1 MQIKLMLLLLLKIA
15 FPRTKFG
22 RRTLDKRGSFG
33 TCFLATSC
41 VTYISIR
48 LISDT
53 KCTHSK
59 KVYFSMWFLKFYAEN
74 LGNDLQGP
82 QKIPTNWKLHYPSLS
97 LMVRH
102 SDKRLVK
109 RYRGVGRCR
118 EGVGHEVLSLV
129 QGVGL
134 AIFSYP

>member
-1 MQIKLMLLLLLKIA
+1 MLLLLLKIT

-22 RRTLDKRGSFG
+22 QRTLDETGSFG

-41 VTYISIR
+41 VTYSIR

-53 KCTHSK
+53 KCAHSK

-82 QKIPTNWKLHYPSLS
+82 QKIPTN
-97 LMVRH
+97 
-102 SDKRLVK
+102 
-109 RYRGVGRCR
+109 
-118 EGVGHEVLSLV
+118 
-129 QGVGL
+129 
-134 AIFSYP
+134 